1 MKQAWQA
8 QAALEISRDLQSVPQ
23 RDARRTIYSLK
34 ANGVPYSSWNIRQ
47 QHRAD
52 AVFQQLNTAAYLA
65 DQGLLPRKVLIDL
78 WGDTFWKASQAASD
92 RINDRERKGDRGLW
106 PHYRKVVEELG
117 DRPPSIFFA
126 EGVDEKDLQTD

>member
-1 MKQAWQA
+1 
-8 QAALEISRDLQSVPQ
+8 
-23 RDARRTIYSLK
+23 
-34 ANGVPYSSWNIRQ
+34 
-47 QHRAD
+47 
-52 AVFQQLNTAAYLA
+52 LA